1 MLVGNVIYGVSW
13 AIIDDREHF
22 EMLKYI
28 YISPVQIY
36 LYLMGRGFAKLATT
50 IEAVIVTLAFGMVFL
65 HVPLDPLKVDYPYL
79 LVSFVVG
86 LAGIVCLGVILAGIS
101 LITARHASVASE
113 SVAGIFYLLCGV
125 IFPIDVLPTWVQPLA
140 KVLPPTYWL
149 EAIRRATLGSSISP
163 AMQGFSNGE
172 ILLILVATTVV
183 LAFFSNAFFRYV
195 EYIAKKRG
203 CIDQLT
209 GY

>member
-1 MLVGNVIYGVSW
+1 
-13 AIIDDREHF
+13 
-22 EMLKYI
+22 
-28 YISPVQIY
+28 
-36 LYLMGRGFAKLATT
+36 
-50 IEAVIVTLAFGMVFL
+50 
-65 HVPLDPLKVDYPYL
+65 
-79 LVSFVVG
+79 
-86 LAGIVCLGVILAGIS
+86 
-101 LITARHASVASE
+101 
-113 SVAGIFYLLCGV
+113 
-125 IFPIDVLPTWVQPLA
+125 VQPLA